1 MAYRFLLEVPNTLVG
16 DANAAVAASGDAQ
29 VLLARAS
36 HGLGIDDEYQDLS
49 VAATNLGVV
58 EQLYDW
64 VHDMQANRP
73 ESRITIS
80 LVLHSGRRFGLHE
93 SDPQQTI
100 AAIRRDQPWVERSIP
115 KIGEH
120 ERDRFVDPVAR
131 SANMT
136 GGTALM
142 VEELVEVAVESATQ
156 IYSVGVGMSEGMF
169 LGRGTYCLVRVM
181 DLAGP
186 EHFYHDVLGMT
197 LIGRVVTADDGKP
210 IELDAD
216 YDHFTAAQ
224 TNTEADL
231 AFLEHGPLKLA
242 LQRVGRAYPMDYGK
256 TVNQFTLQVEPALA
270 HKIKAQVLMRGY
282 TLLGED
288 ATSFAFR
295 DPYAVAWEIVPA
307 VSAPAVVD

>member
-16 DANAAVAASGDAQ
+16 DANAVVAASGDAQ

-131 SANMT
+131 PANMT

-197 LIGRVVTADDGKP
+197 LIGRVVTADDGKL

-242 LQRVGRAYPMDYGK
+242 LRRVGRAYPMDYGK

>member
-73 ESRITIS
+73 ESRITIN

-131 SANMT
+131 PANMT

-197 LIGRVVTADDGKP
+197 LIGRVVTADDGKL

>member
-73 ESRITIS
+73 ESRITIN

-131 SANMT
+131 PANMT

-181 DLAGP
+181 DLAGS

-197 LIGRVVTADDGKP
+197 LIGRVVTADDGKL